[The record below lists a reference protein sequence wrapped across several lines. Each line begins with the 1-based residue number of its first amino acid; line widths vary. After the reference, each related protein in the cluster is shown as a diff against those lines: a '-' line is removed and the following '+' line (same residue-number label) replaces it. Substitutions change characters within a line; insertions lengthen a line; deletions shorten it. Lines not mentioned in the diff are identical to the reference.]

1 MPTVL
6 NTPHS
11 HFNFSASMAEHQNLI
26 VPSVDSSLV
35 LVSVAIAIIASYIG
49 FVITHKVS
57 HNEFT
62 QEANV
67 WRLCAAIF
75 LGVGIWAM
83 HFVGMMAY
91 RYGIP
96 IAYDIPITLVSIL
109 PAALASYVV
118 VSSQQLK
125 KVPFVV
131 RSILMGIGI
140 GSMHYAGM
148 MAMKMNAMMVYN
160 PWLFG
165 LSIIIAVLLSGVALK
180 VDERQKSRTTALHSA
195 QTLYAAIIMGLAIS
209 GMHYVGMYSMYVV
222 DVGMSHTAIINTPPE
237 ELVRVILA
245 VVFVSSLI
253 LLGLIEYRSRVLAT
267 ARLNTVLDCVQE
279 GFINF
284 GRDGKVIYGNPAAA
298 RLFGIQQD
306 AFPQFYI
313 SDLICD
319 QNGNNAAILNSIMHL
334 LDKHSPEQ
342 VTERLVGKKQ
352 SGEVFPIA
360 ITINTADNTEKSFV
374 CIIRDLSDLS
384 RQEVFTQN
392 VFDNLPLA
400 IIVKK
405 ASDLTIVHVNL
416 AAQEILGQQKAELLG
431 HNDFDI
437 FEVEDA
443 ARITASDTNVLDT
456 LNSATIQEEA
466 VKIGDEIRY
475 LSTRKTPIFD
485 RGQNQQPCFLLTI
498 IEDVT
503 ELRKTRQA
511 LEHANKRMAMA
522 ADAAQIGFWEW
533 NAQTNELIWDDWMH
547 KIYGLPKTK
556 QQADYSAWA
565 ATVHP
570 EDYPTVAAQF
580 EEALIQKT
588 EFHTEFR
595 MLTPDDDIRYIKADG
610 SAEGTKMF
618 GINMDI
624 TARVIAEKEA
634 ERLSLTDSLT
644 GLANRSALSQYLERE
659 IPRNARQ
666 NTRLFCVYIDLD
678 KFKPINDTYG
688 HKAGDEVLIAIAK
701 RLSDTVRQSD
711 CAARIGGDEFVV
723 MLTDIDNDNDAAHLS
738 SRLQFEMTS
747 PIYTSAGQLTV
758 GASMGVAQC
767 PADGN
772 TIDELLSAADT
783 KMYEQKRAR

>member
-1 MPTVL
+1 MHIVL

-26 VPSVDSSLV
+26 VPSVDPSLV
-35 LVSVAIAIIASYIG
+35 VVSVAIAIIASYIG

-57 HNEFT
+57 QNEFT
-62 QEANV
+62 QEAKV

-148 MAMKMNAMMVYN
+148 MAIKMNAMMVYN

-209 GMHYVGMYSMYVV
+209 GIHYVGMYSMYVV
-222 DVGMSHTAIINTPPE
+222 DVGMSHTTIINTPPE

-245 VVFVSSLI
+245 VVFVSSLL

-267 ARLNTVLDCVQE
+267 VRLNTILDCVQE

-334 LDKHSPEQ
+334 LDKVH
-342 VTERLVGKKQ
+342 
-352 SGEVFPIA
+352 FP
-360 ITINTADNTEKSFV
+360 
-374 CIIRDLSDLS
+374 
-384 RQEVFTQN
+384 
-392 VFDNLPLA
+392 
-400 IIVKK
+400 
-405 ASDLTIVHVNL
+405 
-416 AAQEILGQQKAELLG
+416 
-431 HNDFDI
+431 
-437 FEVEDA
+437 
-443 ARITASDTNVLDT
+443 
-456 LNSATIQEEA
+456 
-466 VKIGDEIRY
+466 
-475 LSTRKTPIFD
+475 
-485 RGQNQQPCFLLTI
+485 
-498 IEDVT
+498 
-503 ELRKTRQA
+503 
-511 LEHANKRMAMA
+511 
-522 ADAAQIGFWEW
+522 
-533 NAQTNELIWDDWMH
+533 
-547 KIYGLPKTK
+547 
-556 QQADYSAWA
+556 
-565 ATVHP
+565 
-570 EDYPTVAAQF
+570 
-580 EEALIQKT
+580 
-588 EFHTEFR
+588 
-595 MLTPDDDIRYIKADG
+595 
-610 SAEGTKMF
+610 
-618 GINMDI
+618 
-624 TARVIAEKEA
+624 
-634 ERLSLTDSLT
+634 
-644 GLANRSALSQYLERE
+644 
-659 IPRNARQ
+659 
-666 NTRLFCVYIDLD
+666 
-678 KFKPINDTYG
+678 
-688 HKAGDEVLIAIAK
+688 
-701 RLSDTVRQSD
+701 
-711 CAARIGGDEFVV
+711 
-723 MLTDIDNDNDAAHLS
+723 
-738 SRLQFEMTS
+738 
-747 PIYTSAGQLTV
+747 
-758 GASMGVAQC
+758 
-767 PADGN
+767 
-772 TIDELLSAADT
+772 
-783 KMYEQKRAR
+783 